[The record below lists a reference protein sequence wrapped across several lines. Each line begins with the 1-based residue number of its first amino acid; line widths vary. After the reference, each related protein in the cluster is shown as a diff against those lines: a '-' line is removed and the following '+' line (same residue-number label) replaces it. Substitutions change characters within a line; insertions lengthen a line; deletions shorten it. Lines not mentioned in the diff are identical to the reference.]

1 MPAAFSALD
10 PAGPIVDS
18 ARQGDADI
26 LHILVVDDSSAIRE
40 LLAAKLRD
48 LAVDSFRVDI
58 DLAESGEEA
67 VARARQKAYDLI
79 FLDVEMPGM
88 GGLEACRHLKAQ
100 GQARIAMLSGM
111 KSAEAHDAGRA
122 AGCDNYLTKPPHD
135 ADIRSILRLVSLR
148 KLMSA

>member
-1 MPAAFSALD
+1 MSAAFSAVSSAGRVVD
-10 PAGPIVDS
+10 PAHQSDS
-18 ARQGDADI
+18 DI
-26 LHILVVDDSSAIRE
+26 IHILVVDDSSAIRE

-79 FLDVEMPGM
+79 FLDVEMPGI
-88 GGLEACRHLKAQ
+88 GGLAACRELKAMSP
-100 GQARIAMLSGM
+100 ARVAMLSGM

-148 KLMSA
+148 KLTST

>member
-1 MPAAFSALD
+1 MSAAFSAIS
-10 PAGPIVDS
+10 PAGHAPDPVH
-18 ARQGDADI
+18 QGDADI

-40 LLAAKLRD
+40 LLAAKLKD

-58 DLAESGEEA
+58 DLAESGEDA
-67 VARARQKAYDLI
+67 LAQARQKAYDLV
-79 FLDVEMPGM
+79 FLDVEMPGI
-88 GGLEACRHLKAQ
+88 GGLEACRKLKATSS
-100 GQARIAMLSGM
+100 ARVAMLSGM

-148 KLMSA
+148 KLTST